1 MSRWAA
7 TSARDWG
14 RYFSTQGEALMSGGV
29 PETMTFFPLS
39 FGFKFWFSSS
49 SKSISDT
56 VSASA
61 ILFAGLALSCSLSLS
76 LSLSHPPFAA
86 RFTVEGTLTATAG
99 SVEAWAVFFFWV
111 VWRRQCPIRFYGRI
125 GRQFSGF
132 QNRAG
137 LKGLKIALVFNFFS
151 LFQWFWYLNN
161 SLINNYWGLLI
172 NQIIKCLQWVCSPFI
187 THASNNFGSMSFRLD
202 FPLIGIYLTLNF
214 MSIIDFPPML
224 KWGLL
229 FK

>member
-99 SVEAWAVFFFWV
+99 SVEAWAVFFFLGCV
-111 VWRRQCPIRFYGRI
+111 TAPMPNQVLRADRAAIFGFPKPGRI
-125 GRQFSGF
+125 KELENCPCF
-132 QNRAG
+132 
-137 LKGLKIALVFNFFS
+137 
-151 LFQWFWYLNN
+151 
-161 SLINNYWGLLI
+161 
-172 NQIIKCLQWVCSPFI
+172 
-187 THASNNFGSMSFRLD
+187 
-202 FPLIGIYLTLNF
+202 
-214 MSIIDFPPML
+214 
-224 KWGLL
+224 
-229 FK
+229 